1 MLDVSKLLFSMCGTM
16 KIFLLPTLSSLTD
29 GLIEYLPAARLQLW
43 RPKHDTLDKVIG
55 LDNNADYL
63 RSVVVD

>member
-1 MLDVSKLLFSMCGTM
+1 MLYYED
-16 KIFLLPTLSSLTD
+16 FLAAYTLSPLTD
-29 GLIEYLPAARLQLW
+29 GLIEYRPAARLQLW
-43 RPKHDTLDKVIG
+43 RPEHDTLDKVIG